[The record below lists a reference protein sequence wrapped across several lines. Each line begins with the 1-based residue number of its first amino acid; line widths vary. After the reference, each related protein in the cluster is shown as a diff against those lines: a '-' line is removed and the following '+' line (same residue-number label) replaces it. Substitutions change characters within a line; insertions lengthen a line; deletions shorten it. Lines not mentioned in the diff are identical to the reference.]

1 MTVVISLRSWA
12 IEEPVVGDTADAI
25 RQAAATIVKQ
35 HPSVNHPD
43 ATLTLSR
50 SDGTAEFTQPL
61 ADFLAGK
68 PAPVSE
74 TPVTETPAS

>member
-1 MTVVISLRSWA
+1 MTVVISLGNWA
-12 IEEPVVGDTADAI
+12 IEGPADAI

-43 ATLTLSR
+43 ATLTRFR

-68 PAPVSE
+68 PAPVAE
-74 TPVTETPAS
+74 TSAS